1 MHVFFVCKLIISELK
16 FYVTH
21 LSQISVQILC
31 SVQYLTYFKV
41 TSTAVKA
48 FILFIQYLQRQISV
62 ALLLGSNLWEFKNS
76 TLFLLCFSFWQQFC
90 LCLERAIGTIRDH
103 MGSLVSGL
111 CELLVGY
118 FSVLPSSGLLDV
130 ASTVGRIFITSI
142 LLER

>member
-48 FILFIQYLQRQISV
+48 FILFIQYL
-62 ALLLGSNLWEFKNS
+62 
-76 TLFLLCFSFWQQFC
+76 
-90 LCLERAIGTIRDH
+90 
-103 MGSLVSGL
+103 
-111 CELLVGY
+111 
-118 FSVLPSSGLLDV
+118 
-130 ASTVGRIFITSI
+130 
-142 LLER
+142 